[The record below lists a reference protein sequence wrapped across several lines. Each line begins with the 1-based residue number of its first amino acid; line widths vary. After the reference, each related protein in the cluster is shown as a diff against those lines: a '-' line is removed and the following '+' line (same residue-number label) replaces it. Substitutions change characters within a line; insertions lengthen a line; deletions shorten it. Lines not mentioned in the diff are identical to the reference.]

1 MAENKAAPHSF
12 VKDGIYYFCR
22 RVPNDLRHHYT
33 STKISYSLRTR
44 SVTVAASRAQRA
56 AQKLDEYWYHLRVQ
70 NSDLPGKHMLRLVQS
85 GTAVAAPT
93 QAVALKTPS
102 VKLSEAV
109 GIYLKLKGQGMP
121 SARCAA

>member
-56 AQKLDEYWYHLRVQ
+56 AQKLDEYWYHPRVQ
-70 NSDLPGKHMLRLVQS
+70 NSDRKRP
-85 GTAVAAPT
+85 A
-93 QAVALKTPS
+93 
-102 VKLSEAV
+102 
-109 GIYLKLKGQGMP
+109 
-121 SARCAA
+121 